1 MYSIFKKEIS
11 AFFSSLV
18 GYIAIIVFLLVCG
31 FFLWVVPDTNML
43 EFGYASM
50 DKFFQFAPW
59 IILFLI
65 PALTM
70 RSFSDEYKSGTIEIL
85 FTLPLKDKEIILGK
99 FFASTLIV
107 VFAIFPT
114 LLYVITLAS
123 LSVIKNNVD
132 VGAIVG
138 SYIGLLFLCGAFT
151 AIGLFASSI
160 STNQVIAFLL
170 AVFINFIVFAGFET
184 ISKIPMLDNG
194 VDFILSQIGMEFH
207 YNSISRGLIDSRDVV
222 YFLSIIAFFILA
234 SRMALGK
241 RKWN

>member
-1 MYSIFKKEIS
+1 
-11 AFFSSLV
+11 
-18 GYIAIIVFLLVCG
+18 
-31 FFLWVVPDTNML
+31 ML
-43 EFGYASM
+43 DFGYASM
-50 DKFFQFAPW
+50 DKFFALAPW

-70 RSFSDEYKSGTIEIL
+70 RSFSDEYKAGTIEVL
-85 FTLPLKDKEIILGK
+85 FTLPLKDREIILGK
-99 FFASTLIV
+99 FFASSLIV

-132 VGAIVG
+132 TGAIIG

-151 AIGLFASSI
+151 SIGLFASSI
-160 STNQVIAFLL
+160 SNNQVIAFLI

-184 ISKIPMLDNG
+184 ISKIPMFDNG
-194 VDFILSQIGMEFH
+194 IDYILSQIGMQFH
-207 YNSISRGLIDSRDVV
+207 YDSISRGLIDSRDMI
-222 YFLSIIAFFILA
+222 YFMSVIALFILA
-234 SRMALGK
+234 ARIALGK